1 MASREN
7 QHDQPIVLDL
17 ANQAIRADPVAPK
30 TMRRAAQ
37 SSSIPA
43 WIIGPSDA
51 LAQIAQDLS
60 LSGWIKPT

>member
-43 WIIGPSDA
+43 WISDPA
-51 LAQIAQDLS
+51 TRS
-60 LSGWIKPT
+60 RR